1 MKRTLLKKTTTRD
14 TAIKDIC
21 LFETMFQ
28 RKRTQ
33 SIDVHYQSFDL
44 LSMWF
49 LTIQFALY
57 VILNTDRKRVKL
69 NFFLYCLKE
78 KKTQQMF
85 KQQSTTERCSSN

>member
-44 LSMWF
+44 LS
-49 LTIQFALY
+49 I
-57 VILNTDRKRVKL
+57 
-69 NFFLYCLKE
+69 
-78 KKTQQMF
+78 
-85 KQQSTTERCSSN
+85 